1 MVGVD
6 VSMSVSWRRRT
17 IAPLLGVVIIG
28 AAAPVS
34 GQQVSSAA
42 GARNFVITATVD
54 TLYDS
59 NVIRGTQLNPL
70 NPQAH
75 TDDFRVS
82 PSLYAVYNRSTG
94 RLALTANGLVGYD
107 FFRYNKYLNSNRYS
121 GGGSLTYHS
130 GSRCQVAVT
139 GNVSSRQDGIRDFG
153 TPVLDPAGTPTD
165 TAGTVIDNVEMASSY
180 GGNFGCGTPTGRL
193 TFGGGYTHSTVS
205 NASALRK
212 FGDSEN
218 DTYTGNIGI
227 GILQPG
233 QVSLNGSYS
242 TIAYP
247 NRALGSLV
255 NGIPPQ
261 LVNSGVATYRVGIT
275 VSRPIGNRLSGRI
288 GASFLHADPS
298 GGQAAYSSPAYT
310 LGLTYT
316 PTARLSATLSGSRDI
331 SPSANVGALY
341 SVTDQVLADVRYTLG
356 RSITLNANAGLVKEN
371 YKQGFAIPGEPARG
385 ADTTTTYGVG
395 IGFHPRS
402 LFDVN
407 LNVSQSIRHS
417 TPPIFNYRS
426 TRVGL
431 TLAVHI

>member
-1 MVGVD
+1 MTVFG
-6 VSMSVSWRRRT
+6 
-17 IAPLLGVVIIG
+17 G
-28 AAAPVS
+28 ATRAA
-34 GQQVSSAA
+34 GQQLPSST
-42 GARNFVITATVD
+42 GARSFAITATVD

-59 NVIRGTQLNPL
+59 NVVRGTPLNPL
-70 NPQAH
+70 NRQAH

-82 PSLYAVYNRSTG
+82 PSLFATYNRGTG
-94 RLALTANGLVGYD
+94 RIALTANGLVGYD
-107 FFRYNKYLNSNRYS
+107 FFRYNKYLNSSRYS

-130 GSRCQVAVT
+130 GSRCQIAVT

-153 TPVLDPAGTPTD
+153 TPVIDPSGTRTD
-165 TAGTVIDNVEMASSY
+165 TAGTIIDNVEMASSY
-180 GGNFGCGTPTGRL
+180 GSNFGCGTPTGRL
-193 TFGGGYTHSTVS
+193 TFGGGYTHSSVS
-205 NASALRK
+205 NASVLRK

-218 DTYTGNIGI
+218 DTYTGNIGV
-227 GILQPG
+227 GILKPG

-247 NRALGSLV
+247 NRATGSLI
-255 NGIPPQ
+255 NGIPPR
-261 LVNSGVATYRVGIT
+261 LVNSGVRTYRIGIA

-341 SVTDQVLADVRYTLG
+341 SVTDQLLADVRYTLG
-356 RSITLNANAGLVKEN
+356 RSITFNANAGLVKEN

-385 ADTTTTYGVG
+385 ADSTTTYGAG
-395 IGFHPRS
+395 ISFHPRS
-402 LFDVN
+402 LFNVN
-407 LNVSQSIRHS
+407 LNVSQSIRRS
-417 TPPIFNYRS
+417 TPTIFDYRS

-431 TLAVHI
+431 TVAVHI